1 MPKRRTAKQPTS
13 RQPLAEGRG
22 WGAAVRIAAV
32 LAALAAVYG
41 AALSTVVY
49 RSQREENALRRA
61 EKARRLDVTLSF
73 APTRAGGEQFPPG
86 LQLSAAN
93 PGDQPV
99 VLATGGVFLPSG
111 QPVYMDVNTKGWQY
125 PQSVAPGDNVMTYL
139 NGDSLARLCDLL
151 VSRGF
156 DGTVTLVGFYGD
168 ALGGLHPSKPL
179 RFDIQKARTL
189 VPLGSRSPSPPGT
202 NP

>member
-13 RQPLAEGRG
+13 RQPLAEGR
-22 WGAAVRIAAV
+22 WGAAVKVAAV
-32 LAALAAVYG
+32 LTAAVALYG
-41 AALSTVVY
+41 AGLSTLVY
-49 RSQREENALRRA
+49 RDQREENALRRA

-86 LQLSAAN
+86 LQLLAAN

-99 VLATGGVFLPSG
+99 VLTTGGVFLPNG
-111 QPVYMDVNTKGWQY
+111 QPVYTDVKTKGWHY
-125 PQSVAPGDNVMTYL
+125 PQSVTPGNNVITYF
-139 NGDSLARLCDLL
+139 NGDGLEQLCDLL

-156 DGTVTLVGFYGD
+156 DGTVTLIGFYGD
-168 ALGGLHPSKPL
+168 ALGGLHTSKPL
-179 RFDIQKARTL
+179 QFDIQKARTL

-202 NP
+202 KP